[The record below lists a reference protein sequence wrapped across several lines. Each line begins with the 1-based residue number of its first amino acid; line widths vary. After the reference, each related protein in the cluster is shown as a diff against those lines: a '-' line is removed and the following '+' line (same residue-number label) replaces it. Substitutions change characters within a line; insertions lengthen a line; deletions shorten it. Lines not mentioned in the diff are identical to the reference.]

1 MATLPTMTLS
11 EGAADFVDDA
21 RLHGLLE
28 LGATDPARVHEI
40 LEKSRSLQALTVE
53 ETADLL
59 RTGDPSAIE
68 EILETAR
75 ELKRR
80 VYGDRIV
87 LFAPLYIGNDC
98 VNDCVYCAFR
108 RSNVDAVRR
117 TLDTSEIRAQ
127 VTALE
132 GVGHK
137 RLILVFG
144 EHPRYDAEAIATAV
158 REVYATRH
166 GHDEI
171 RRVNVNAAPLDH
183 EGYRT
188 VKAAGIGTYQIFHET
203 YDHQVYG
210 RMHPRNS
217 RKGDYLW
224 RLDGPSRAIE
234 AGCDDVGIGAL
245 FGLADW
251 RFDTLGLIAHARH
264 LYERYGVG
272 PHTISF
278 PRIRPAQG
286 LDMAGMRPVS
296 DAELLRLIAILRVS
310 VPYTGMIL
318 TARETAEVRRGAID
332 FGVSQIDGGSR
343 IELGGYTDTSEPQN
357 QAIEREQFTLGDTR
371 SLDDVVHELLESGH
385 VPSFCTACYRVGRT
399 GEVFMEYAIPGFIQ
413 RFCTPNALTTLMEYL
428 IDHATPETRR
438 AGMLRIDAELA
449 RLEDGPLKREVADR
463 LRRIH
468 ENDERDLLL

>member
-1 MATLPTMTLS
+1 MPVLPAMKLS
-11 EGAADFVDDA
+11 EGAADFIDDSLF
-21 RLHGLLE
+21 RRLLE
-28 LGATDPARVHEI
+28 HDRPAPARVREI
-40 LEKSRSLQALTVE
+40 LAKSLSLQALTVN

-59 RTGDPSAIE
+59 RADDPALRE
-68 EILETAR
+68 EIKETAR

-98 VNDCVYCAFR
+98 VNDCAYCAFR
-108 RSNVDAVRR
+108 RSNPDAVRR
-117 TLDTSEIRAQ
+117 TLDSTEIREQ
-127 VTALE
+127 VLALE

-144 EHPRYDAEAIATAV
+144 EHPRYDAEAIAAAV
-158 REVYATRH
+158 REVYATRT

-183 EGYRT
+183 DGYRV
-188 VKAAGIGTYQIFHET
+188 VKAAGIGTYQIFQET
-203 YDHQVYG
+203 YDHDVYA
-210 RMHPRNS
+210 RMHPSSS
-217 RKGDYLW
+217 RKGDFLW

-251 RFDTLGLIAHARH
+251 RTDTLGLVAHARH
-264 LYERYGVG
+264 LFDRYGVG

-286 LDMAGMRPVS
+286 VDFDGAPSVS
-296 DAELLRLIAILRVS
+296 DADLLLLIAILRVS

-318 TARETAEVRRGAID
+318 TARETPDVRRGAID

-343 IELGGYTDTSEPQN
+343 IELGGYTDSPGV
-357 QAIEREQFTLGDTR
+357 QAIEREQFTLGDR
-371 SLDDVVHELLESGH
+371 RPLDDVIRELIETGH
-385 VPSFCTACYRVGRT
+385 MPSFCTACYRVGRT
-399 GEVFMEYAIPGFIQ
+399 GEVFMEYAVPGFIQ

-428 IDHATPETRR
+428 VDHASPETRA
-438 AGMLRIDAELA
+438 AGLRRIDDAMA
-449 RLEDGPLKREVADR
+449 RLEEGPMKREIADR
-463 LRRIH
+463 LRRIRH
-468 ENDERDLLL
+468 TGERDLLL

>member
-1 MATLPTMTLS
+1 MSSLPTMKLS
-11 EGAADFVDDA
+11 EGAVDFIDDA
-21 RLHGLLE
+21 RLHGLL
-28 LGATDPARVHEI
+28 GRGPTDPARVRDI
-40 LEKSRSLQALTVE
+40 LDKSRSLQALSVE
-53 ETADLL
+53 EAADLL
-59 RTGDPSAIE
+59 RADDAASIE
-68 EILETAR
+68 SIQETAR

-98 VNDCVYCAFR
+98 VNDCRYCAFR

-117 TLDTSEIRAQ
+117 TLDTKEIHEQVLSLERA
-127 VTALE
+127 
-132 GVGHK
+132 GHK

-144 EHPRYDAEAIATAV
+144 EHPRYDAEMIAASV
-158 REVYATRH
+158 REVYATRTR
-166 GHDEI
+166 HDEI

-203 YDHQVYG
+203 YDHEAYA

-251 RFDTLGLIAHARH
+251 RFDTLGLVTHARH
-264 LYERYGVG
+264 LFERYGVG

-278 PRIRPAQG
+278 PRVRPAQG
-286 LDMAGMRPVS
+286 LDMDSMRLLD

-318 TARETAEVRRGAID
+318 TARETAEVRRGAIQ

-343 IELGGYTDTSEPQN
+343 IELGGYTETSTRA

-371 SLDDVVHELLESGH
+371 TLDEVILELLETGH
-385 VPSFCTACYRVGRT
+385 MPSFCTACYRVGRT

-413 RFCTPNALTTLMEYL
+413 DFCTPNALTTLMEYL
-428 IDHATPETRR
+428 VDHASPRTREI
-438 AGMLRIDAELA
+438 GLRRIGAELERTA
-449 RLEDGPLKREVADR
+449 EGPAKQMIADR
-463 LRRIH
+463 LRRIR
-468 ENDERDLLL
+468 ENGERDLLL